1 MLKLGCS
8 LDDCYAVYGWDFFL
22 KFLPKLSS
30 PWYILVPTN
39 RLGGCSQSCIRYAL
53 WFNRFRSF
61 LLSEVLDFPVQSS
74 SSSLISSLWHMGRI
88 SIMGELN
95 GMIAISFH
103 LCSTS
108 ASVWRAI
115 TAMLLIF
122 RSMSTTLVKRIW
134 RRMQHA
140 DGRPLRLIYDV
151 MLTPTR
157 AEWRK
162 FEMLP
167 L

>member
-1 MLKLGCS
+1 MLELGCS
-8 LDDCYAVYGWDFFL
+8 LDDCYTVCGWGFFL

-30 PWYILVPTN
+30 PWYVLVPII

-53 WFNRFRSF
+53 WFNRFCSF
-61 LLSEVLDFPVQSS
+61 LLSEVLDLPVQSS
-74 SSSLISSLWHMGRI
+74 FPSLISSLWHMGRI
-88 SIMGELN
+88 SIMGKLN
-95 GMIAISFH
+95 GMIAISFR

-115 TAMLLIF
+115 TATLLMF
-122 RSMSTTLVKRIW
+122 RSVSTTMVKRIW

-157 AEWRK
+157 AER
-162 FEMLP
+162 EYSP